1 MRVAT
6 APGPPA
12 VPQAPG
18 LDPIVPGQVRMAGRP
33 HLTVGRDAAWLRTWT
48 TVLGVA
54 FLAGRPLPSP
64 PPAVRA
70 AALYQPRRTDR
81 LTASLAERFAAE
93 RGAALRG
100 CYPPGALARALTSTG
115 RRLLADRPVPPHA
128 GQVWV
133 IPQLRWAHEATR
145 VGWESGPARPDDL
158 APPLDFAIT
167 GLPDWPGILAG
178 QRLELLVRHP
188 VALTVPANRA
198 LATTALYGAEGKMA
212 FCGALA
218 ADLALIFPAA
228 FLSSRTDNPVCP
240 VYQPKPEI
248 LAEAMRLM
256 DVPADWLVAAFRQQ
270 TTG

>member
-1 MRVAT
+1 MTTLRVAT
-6 APGPPA
+6 APVPTA
-12 VPQAPG
+12 VPRAPG
-18 LDPIVPGQVRMAGRP
+18 LGTLVPGQVRKPGRP
-33 HLTVGRDAAWLRTWT
+33 HLAVGRDAAWLRLWT
-48 TVLGVA
+48 TVLGLS

-81 LTASLAERFAAE
+81 LTGSLAERFAAE

-115 RRLLADRPVPPHA
+115 RRLLDDRPAPPHA

-133 IPQLRWAHEATR
+133 IPQLRWAHEAAR
-145 VGWESGPARPDDL
+145 VGWESGSARLDDL
-158 APPLDFAIT
+158 APPLDFAIA

-178 QRLELLVRHP
+178 QRLDLLERHP
-188 VALTVPANRA
+188 VSLTVPANRA
-198 LATTALYGAEGKMA
+198 LAVTALYGADGKTA
-212 FCGALA
+212 FRGTLA

-240 VYQPKPEI
+240 VYEPKPEI
-248 LAEAMRLM
+248 LVEAMRLM
-256 DVPADWLVAAFRQQ
+256 DVPPDSLIEAFR
-270 TTG
+270 